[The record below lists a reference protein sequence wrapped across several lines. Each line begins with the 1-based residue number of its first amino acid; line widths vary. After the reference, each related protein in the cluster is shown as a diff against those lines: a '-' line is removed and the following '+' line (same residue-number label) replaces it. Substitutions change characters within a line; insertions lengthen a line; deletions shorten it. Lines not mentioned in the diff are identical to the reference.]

1 MRKIMP
7 VLLCILCLILLP
19 AGCRNDDNEKES
31 EPMSQEEF
39 QEKYR
44 DVLYRIGVLTDKNSR
59 APIEHLDDEYY
70 IWETDL
76 KGELHLHA
84 WIGDGKGN
92 LPNDDEIIT
101 YDEVLGLYFQYDEA
115 VFGRFE
121 KFHRWYTRG
130 GGERLYNVYRDGIQ
144 TAYFLFIQDYG
155 IHINDREFFT
165 RLTFDD
171 YLELEEYMREHPHF
185 EEEDRDY
192 RRVLEWLDV
201 REPEPPEMPH
211 DEE

>member
-7 VLLCILCLILLP
+7 VLLCMLCLAMLP
-19 AGCRNDDNEKES
+19 AGCKNDDNKKEN
-31 EPMSQEEF
+31 EPMTQEEF
-39 QEKYR
+39 QDEYR
-44 DVLYRIGVLTDKNSR
+44 DMLYRIGALTDKDALS
-59 APIEHLDDEYY
+59 PIAHLDGEYY

-76 KGELHLHA
+76 KGELHLYA

-92 LPNDDEIIT
+92 LPGGDETIT
-101 YDEVLGLYFQYDEA
+101 YEEVLGLYFQYDEA
-115 VFGRFE
+115 VYGRFE
-121 KFHRWYTRG
+121 KFHHWYTRG
-130 GGERLYNVYRDGIQ
+130 GGERLYSVYRFGIQ
-144 TAYFLFIQDYG
+144 RAYFLFNLDNG
-155 IHINDREFFT
+155 VFINDREFFT

-171 YLELEEYMREHPHF
+171 YLELEEYMRGHPHF
-185 EEEDRDY
+185 EDEDRDY